1 MDRARCFLWHVKDTI
16 YIYIYIYIKHL
27 PRKQPNM
34 KYGEGLGFTAYKKLE
49 NHQEKI
55 ADEIKLGFVC
65 N

>member
-1 MDRARCFLWHVKDTI
+1 
-16 YIYIYIYIKHL
+16 
-27 PRKQPNM
+27 M

-65 N
+65 NQEHQQYDSYYECTSSQE